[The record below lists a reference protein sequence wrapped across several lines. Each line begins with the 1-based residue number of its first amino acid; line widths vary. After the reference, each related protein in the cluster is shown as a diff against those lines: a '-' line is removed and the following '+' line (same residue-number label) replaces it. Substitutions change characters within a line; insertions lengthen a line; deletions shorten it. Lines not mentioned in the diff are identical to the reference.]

1 VLGSNQELFII
12 ENIILSSSNHGISVG
27 ATGRGDARQDELL
40 VREEEAIPGVGD
52 RVTVVVA
59 SNIGDMMVRLSNGTI
74 QTRGT

>member
-1 VLGSNQELFII
+1 VLGSNRELFII
-12 ENIILSSSNHGISVG
+12 ENIILSPSDHGISAG

-59 SNIGDMMVRLSNGTI
+59 SNNGTT